1 MVCCTLP
8 IIIDIFVCMEL
19 NLILAALSTYALN
32 IPFGYVRQGLKKFS
46 VMWFVAIH
54 APIPFVVLF
63 RHLFGLGFEL
73 YTYPI
78 MVTAF
83 FLGQFT
89 GKKGRVY
96 FNSKKVRAEVK
107 ITDIKKD
114 RK

>member
-1 MVCCTLP
+1 LP

-19 NLILAALSTYALN
+19 NLILAAMATYVLN
-32 IPFGYVRQGLKKFS
+32 LPFGYVRQGFKKFS
-46 VMWFVAIH
+46 VMWFIAIH

-78 MVTAF
+78 MVSAF

-89 GKKGRVY
+89 GKKARIYLDNRRVIEDVEIY
-96 FNSKKVRAEVK
+96 D
-107 ITDIKKD
+107 TKKD
-114 RK
+114 RN

>member
-1 MVCCTLP
+1 
-8 IIIDIFVCMEL
+8 MEL
-19 NLILAALSTYALN
+19 NLILAAMATYVLN
-32 IPFGYVRQGLKKFS
+32 LPFGYVRQGFKKFS

-78 MVTAF
+78 MVSAF

-89 GKKGRVY
+89 GKKARIYLDNRRVIEDVEIY
-96 FNSKKVRAEVK
+96 D
-107 ITDIKKD
+107 TKKD
-114 RK
+114 RN